1 MPQNLPASR
10 ISHLFSGGVRV
21 ALAASATVLL
31 ASSVHAAGLGQL
43 TVLSALGQP
52 LQAEV
57 EVTSLSRDEAS
68 QLEVRLASPEAYQR
82 ANMELNPALL
92 GLRFRLEQTGGRAVI
107 KVNSSRP
114 IHEPYVNMLLE
125 LHAPGG
131 GMVREYT
138 FLLDPVGLQ
147 KTQPVQLTS
156 PVTPLALQGERAAV
170 PGNVALPSS
179 PEKRPVP
186 TSTPAAAAAAA
197 VPVASAAQNRSR
209 AQAEPPTR
217 YRVARGDTLAG
228 IARQH
233 AEDGIALDQMLVA
246 LQRANPEAFEGGN
259 MNRLRSGR
267 ILEVPAALDAQS
279 VAPTE
284 ARRIVRAQT
293 ADFNRYRN
301 QLASQARTV
310 QSSEPSRDAQSTI
323 GKVTSEIQETPS
335 AQTQARDRLELSKA
349 SGAQGTQTALT
360 EESISQKKALTEA
373 NDRVQELEKNIGEL
387 QALLEIK
394 SQALAE
400 RQAALVLTPAPDL
413 ATEPAEAKT
422 EAQAVMSADA
432 AYALG
437 DKISEAPTVS
447 KATPVPAAK
456 PQAIVTEPGM
466 IDKILENPALPGILA
481 AVLAALVGAGLLGA
495 RRRKQKLLQEEAFFA
510 EASREGS
517 SSSFGT
523 ARAAQE
529 RLSASAKKSDLVW
542 VDELA
547 DDEKLPETNASVG
560 DELTPSDPHTDD
572 PLLAAEMHLAFD
584 RINEAAAA
592 LLSALHDQP
601 ERHDW
606 RLKLLEIHAAQQD
619 QDAFASMAGELYART
634 EGQGP
639 EWQQAA
645 ALGLALEPDNPL
657 YAPMNDSV
665 SHLPMMQAL
674 ELSTEKTT
682 KSDTVASLPL
692 DEKSSEL
699 QPHAETST
707 DALSFDL
714 SIFSSEP
721 ANLAAQ
727 QQDKIR
733 YADLNCEEGQGQVDN
748 TDLEWDVDQES
759 TGAQPSVTHDAVL
772 SSNAAETDLALEKKS
787 ASSWENGE
795 AVEPMPQ
802 EISSSAPSALDL
814 DFDFPGFER
823 RMQET
828 MQAEQKENPALLPS
842 GLDPEGLD
850 FLFDAVEPVAVET
863 TGLYSSVSTPIV
875 AAEADFSFL
884 ELNQS
889 GLSAVSKEA
898 PELLDFDLSGIS
910 LELDESSL
918 DAASGNQTQTDSLD
932 FSEDDETYDL
942 STKLDLALAYQEI
955 GDSEGA
961 RELLEEVVEAGS
973 PAQVEK
979 AHALLEGLD

>member
-125 LHAPGG
+125 LNAPGG
-131 GMVREYT
+131 RMVREYT

-156 PVTPLALQGERAAV
+156 PVTPLALQGEIAAV
-170 PGNVALPSS
+170 PGNVALPPS
-179 PEKRPVP
+179 PEKRPLP
-186 TSTPAAAAAAA
+186 TQAAA
-197 VPVASAAQNRSR
+197 VPAASAAQNRPRS
-209 AQAEPPTR
+209 QAEPPTR
-217 YRVARGDTLAG
+217 HRVARGETLAG
-228 IARQH
+228 IALQH

-246 LQRANPEAFEGGN
+246 LQRANPEAFDGGN

-267 ILEVPAALDAQS
+267 ILEVPTALDAQAF
-279 VAPTE
+279 APTE

-310 QSSEPSRDAQSTI
+310 QSSEPSTDAQSNI

-349 SGAQGTQTALT
+349 SGTQGNQTALT
-360 EESISQKKALTEA
+360 EEAISQKKALTEA
-373 NDRVQELEKNIGEL
+373 NVRVLELEKNIGEL
-387 QALLEIK
+387 EALLEIK
-394 SQALAE
+394 NQALAE
-400 RQAALVLTPAPDL
+400 RQAALVLTPAAEL
-413 ATEPAEAKT
+413 ATEPVEAK
-422 EAQAVMSADA
+422 ADAKAVMSADA
-432 AYALG
+432 ADAPG
-437 DKISEAPTVS
+437 DKIAEAPTVS

-456 PQAIVTEPGM
+456 SQSIVTEPGM
-466 IDKILENPALPGILA
+466 IDKILESPALPGILA
-481 AVLAALVGAGLLGA
+481 TVLAALVGAGLLGV
-495 RRRKQKLLQEEAFFA
+495 RRRKQKLLQEDTFFA
-510 EASREGS
+510 ETSLDAVAGT
-517 SSSFGT
+517 FGT

-529 RLSASAKKSDLVW
+529 RLNASKKKSELIWIDEPTADGSLPDPNGSVS
-542 VDELA
+542 DELI
-547 DDEKLPETNASVG
+547 
-560 DELTPSDPHTDD
+560 PSDPYTSD

-584 RINEAAAA
+584 RKNEAATTLA
-592 LLSALHDQP
+592 SALYHQP

-606 RLKLLEIHAAQQD
+606 RLKLLEIYAD
-619 QDAFASMAGELYART
+619 QEDQNAFAAMAGELYART
-634 EGQGP
+634 EGLGLV
-639 EWQQAA
+639 WQRAV
-645 ALGLALEPDNPL
+645 ALGLALEPGNPL
-657 YAPMNDSV
+657 YTSMNEAELNAPAASE
-665 SHLPMMQAL
+665 P
-674 ELSTEKTT
+674 ELSADNETE
-682 KSDTVASLPL
+682 SDASSSLSFDEESREFQL
-692 DEKSSEL
+692 D
-699 QPHAETST
+699 AEAS
-707 DALSFDL
+707 ANAVSFDL
-714 SIFSSEP
+714 STPSIGPEEF
-721 ANLAAQ
+721 AAQ

-733 YADLNCEEGQGQVDN
+733 HADLNWEEGQGQVDN

-759 TGAQPSVTHDAVL
+759 TGTQPSVTHDAVL
-772 SSNAAETDLALEKKS
+772 SGNAAATDLVPEKEA
-787 ASSWENGE
+787 ASSSANIKT
-795 AVEPMPQ
+795 VELMPR
-802 EISSSAPSALDL
+802 EIPSSAPSALDL

-828 MQAEQKENPALLPS
+828 MQAEQKENPVLLPS

-850 FLFDAVEPVAVET
+850 FLFDAAEPVAVET
-863 TGLYSSVSTPIV
+863 TDLYSSVSTPIV
-875 AAEADFSFL
+875 AAEADLSFL

-910 LELDESSL
+910 LELNESFL
-918 DAASGNQTQTDSLD
+918 DAAFGNQTGADSFD
-932 FSEDDETYDL
+932 FSEDNETYDL

-973 PAQVEK
+973 PEQVEK
-979 AHALLEGLD
+979 AHALLEKLG